1 MKLNE
6 CELKMAL
13 TPEERNELV
22 GYLEDSVAN
31 SPRLDAMIRGAELRV
46 GRQYFGKAY
55 VYALSLMVMHKA
67 TLLDMAKEGVAGP
80 VTSKREGDLSVGYS
94 TGGSSG
100 GNNDLSNTVFGQ
112 ECLELLEQYS
122 PRPGV
127 TGGACCGMGLGC
139 GDPVQSFL

>member
-1 MKLNE
+1 
-6 CELKMAL
+6 MAL

-94 TGGSSG
+94 SGGSSG
-100 GNNDLSNTVFGQ
+100 NNDLANTVFGQ
-112 ECLELLEQYS
+112 EYLELLEQYS

-127 TGGACCGMGLGC
+127 TGGVFCGGLDG
-139 GDPVQSFL
+139 GDAVQSLL